1 MERIMKAEALRTNTG
16 LGMNSSKKIMEINPS
31 HPIIKALS
39 EKIQK
44 DNESKSNKDLIWL
57 LYDTTLLSSGFT
69 NNNPVQF
76 SNRILK
82 LISLGLDLEDNI
94 ESEQVNNIDTKQV
107 DNIDTESTMEQ
118 VD

>member
-1 MERIMKAEALRTNTG
+1 MKAEVLRSNTG

-39 EKIQK
+39 NRINTDK
-44 DNESKSNKDLIWL
+44 ESKSNKDLVWL

-82 LISLGLDLEDNI
+82 LISLGLDVELSEDNTVLPV
-94 ESEQVNNIDTKQV
+94 ETSVEQV
-107 DNIDTESTMEQ
+107 DNTATESTMEQ
-118 VD
+118 ID